1 MVLFNAETCERSER
15 NKMKSHRIIQL
26 SNFELIHHTSYVLYV
41 KDLWDV
47 NFCLLLLDCAWI
59 GCWWIFSML
68 RLTQTQLPV
77 REKSLTPRKIER
89 PSNTSMMPDGDEKD
103 SDVPRFP
110 ICFHV
115 LKSCIDAVWL
125 KNIMHIMR
133 HISLLPCCVFSR
145 VADMIVRRFECGL
158 LIQTALK

>member
-1 MVLFNAETCERSER
+1 
-15 NKMKSHRIIQL
+15 
-26 SNFELIHHTSYVLYV
+26 
-41 KDLWDV
+41 
-47 NFCLLLLDCAWI
+47 
-59 GCWWIFSML
+59 ML

-133 HISLLPCCVFSR
+133 HISLVPCCVFSR

-158 LIQTALK
+158 LIQTAPK